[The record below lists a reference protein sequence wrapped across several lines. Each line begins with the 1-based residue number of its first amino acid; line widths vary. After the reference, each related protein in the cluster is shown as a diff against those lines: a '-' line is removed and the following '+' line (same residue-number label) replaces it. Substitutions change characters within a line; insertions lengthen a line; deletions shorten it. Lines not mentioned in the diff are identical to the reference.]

1 MKLDKITINY
11 IEYITNQLQ
20 IESYTSFSSLN
31 YNILLPFKHLF
42 INQYS
47 DYIIQSNTV
56 TLLMDIAQKT
66 NNNTVNEVLYSFD
79 KWVAK
84 YIDENESSLDSG
96 LIELCK
102 RRCLYICGYL
112 LFTDN
117 IEINIL
123 EHMIYSLYKY
133 SKVNRIELFSIID
146 LQSVLNVY
154 I

>member
-11 IEYITNQLQ
+11 IEYFTNQLQ

-66 NNNTVNEVLYSFD
+66 NNNIVNEVLYSFD

-146 LQSVLNVY
+146 LPSVLNVY